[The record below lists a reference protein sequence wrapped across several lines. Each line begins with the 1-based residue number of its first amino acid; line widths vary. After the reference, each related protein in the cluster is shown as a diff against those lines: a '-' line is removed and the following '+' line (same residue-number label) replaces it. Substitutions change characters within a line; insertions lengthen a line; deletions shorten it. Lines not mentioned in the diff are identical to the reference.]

1 MIILQNKTEKIAY
14 FVHGVN
20 PNPRHEDSQFMS
32 LYLHKALTCLNSED
46 EVTEYCTKEF
56 ANILG
61 RYKTIDK
68 RVYPL
73 GSLQRDKFLSL
84 VFYYKGLRAL

>member
-1 MIILQNKTEKIAY
+1 MIILQRKADKIAY
-14 FVHGVN
+14 FVHGLN

-32 LYLHKALTCLNSED
+32 LYLHKALTCLNGID

-56 ANILG
+56 ANMLG
-61 RYKTIDK
+61 NFKTIDK

-73 GSLQRDKFLSL
+73 ESLQRDKFLSL
-84 VFYYKGLRAL
+84 VYYYKGLRAL

>member
-1 MIILQNKTEKIAY
+1 MIILQRKAEKIAY

-20 PNPRHEDSQFMS
+20 PNPRHEYSQFMS
-32 LYLHKALTCLNSED
+32 LYLHKALTCLNDID

-56 ANILG
+56 ANIIG
-61 RYKTIDK
+61 NYKTIDK

-73 GSLQRDKFLSL
+73 ESLQRDKFLSL
-84 VFYYKGLRAL
+84 VFYYKGLQAL